1 MMKNILKLLPIL
13 AFSLP
18 TLGNAQDYSDENL
31 PVKCGPAVEILKT
44 AKEKFNEE
52 PIMTWVDPRY
62 GRYVLTSN
70 ADGSSISV
78 LLFVK
83 GVEDGICVISV
94 GDQLMKFDSKKP
106 TL

>member
-1 MMKNILKLLPIL
+1 MLKSIIFSSIL
-13 AFSLP
+13 ALSSMSAFSQ
-18 TLGNAQDYSDENL
+18 TQYSEENL
-31 PVKCGPAVEILKT
+31 PVRCGPAEEVIKT
-44 AKEKFNEE
+44 AKEKFHEE

-62 GRYVLTSN
+62 GRYVITSN

-94 GDQLMKFDSKKP
+94 GDQLMMFESKKP

>member
-1 MMKNILKLLPIL
+1 MFKSIIFTSLLAL
-13 AFSLP
+13 FS
-18 TLGNAQDYSDENL
+18 AQALSQAQYSDENL
-31 PVKCGPAVEILKT
+31 PVKCGPAEDILKT

-62 GRYVLTSN
+62 GRYVVTSN

-94 GDQLMKFDSKKP
+94 GDQLMRFESKKP

>member
-1 MMKNILKLLPIL
+1 MFKSIIFTSLLAL
-13 AFSLP
+13 SSASALSQ
-18 TLGNAQDYSDENL
+18 TQYSEELL
-31 PVKCGPAVEILKT
+31 PVKCGPAVDVLKT
-44 AKEKFNEE
+44 AKEKYNEE
-52 PIMTWVDPRY
+52 PIMTWNDPRY

-83 GVEDGICVISV
+83 GIEDGICVISV
-94 GDQLMKFDSKKP
+94 GDQLMRFEPKKP

>member
-1 MMKNILKLLPIL
+1 MLKSIIFSSIL
-13 AFSLP
+13 ALSSMSAFSQ
-18 TLGNAQDYSDENL
+18 TQYSDENL

-62 GRYVLTSN
+62 GRYVITSN

-94 GDQLMKFDSKKP
+94 GDQLMMFESKKP